1 VGNTLQLDSLLS
13 PAGSPRPSGRGRG
26 HPPADRRTMNAHTL
40 TQLAAKAGDTLSLEA
55 AQVILGH
62 PSTAADLANFYSFR
76 HLEVLH
82 QANA

>member
-1 VGNTLQLDSLLS
+1 
-13 PAGSPRPSGRGRG
+13 
-26 HPPADRRTMNAHTL
+26 MNAHTL